1 MAAPGIATFLGSSF
15 TLFNTVSAA
24 RELVSVSVTGAQL
37 VATGV
42 AIGSAVG
49 LISYSKNPNNMINLQ
64 GAPNSSVTKG
74 GSTGY
79 YDSNGNLLKRI
90 DTDHKYFIKELGSYY
105 QPHTHYFKWYKHKGI
120 WRFIEKILPV

>member
-74 GSTGY
+74 GSTVY
-79 YDSNGNLLKRI
+79 
-90 DTDHKYFIKELGSYY
+90 
-105 QPHTHYFKWYKHKGI
+105 
-120 WRFIEKILPV
+120 